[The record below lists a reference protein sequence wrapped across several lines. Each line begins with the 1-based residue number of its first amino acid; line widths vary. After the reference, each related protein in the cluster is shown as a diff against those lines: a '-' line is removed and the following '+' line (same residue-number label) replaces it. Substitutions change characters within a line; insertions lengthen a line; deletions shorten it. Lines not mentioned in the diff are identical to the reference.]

1 MAANAAPK
9 FNQPLSEPKPQS
21 APSKGANRQPRLA
34 TIKRVRFSP
43 FEKLML
49 TIGTLVVTAL
59 LVLLVSTKITTNNR
73 QEHLQNLQST
83 ASSLSTSNS
92 DQQQEID
99 EKTNSS
105 NLKSVASKYSMSDVT
120 NSTRNVSK

>member
-9 FNQPLSEPKPQS
+9 FNQPISEPKPQS
-21 APSKGANRQPRLA
+21 APSRQLKRTPRFAPL
-34 TIKRVRFSP
+34 KRVRFSP
-43 FEKLML
+43 FEKIMI
-49 TIGTLVVTAL
+49 TVGTLVVTAL

-83 ASSLSTSNS
+83 ATSLSSSNS

-105 NLKSVASKYSMSDVT
+105 NLKSMASKYSMSDVT